1 MRVLAA
7 VSGGAERR
15 ISGFPS
21 SNRLNGIDIL
31 IDMEKFM
38 ALEPNLIDRPHEKQ
52 DRGSAVESFST
63 TLARHGLEL
72 KRGVTTTLQINVGLR
87 CNQACRH
94 CHVEA
99 GPDRTETMSRE
110 TFEEVA
116 AFARRGSF
124 EVIDITGGSPE
135 LHPRIVDMI
144 SRLAPQAKRTLF
156 RCNLTVLA
164 EENREELIEVCQ
176 THRVSIVASFP
187 SLDAA
192 QAEAMRGLGVFSKS
206 LATLKRLNE
215 FGYGRPGSELE
226 LNLVSNPAG
235 AFLPVSQAQAQ
246 KRFQRDLDERWGIRF
261 HHLYTFSN
269 VPLGRFRRWLVE
281 SGNYGKYMQKL
292 ASGFNPCAV
301 GGLMCRFLV
310 SVDWNGNLFDCD
322 FNLAAGIY
330 MGGRKRHVS
339 EMAGPPEPGE
349 LVATSDHCY
358 ACTAGSGFS

>member
-1 MRVLAA
+1 MTLEHIA
-7 VSGGAERR
+7 V
-15 ISGFPS
+15 
-21 SNRLNGIDIL
+21 
-31 IDMEKFM
+31 
-38 ALEPNLIDRPHEKQ
+38 DRPQEK
-52 DRGSAVESFST
+52 REKESVVEPFSS

-72 KRGVTTTLQINVGLR
+72 KRGVTTTLQVNVGLR

-94 CHVEA
+94 CHLEA
-99 GPDRTETMSRE
+99 GPDRTEMMSRE
-110 TFEEVA
+110 IFGEVA

-135 LHPRIVDMI
+135 LHPRITEMV
-144 SRLAPQAKRTLF
+144 SRLAPLAKRTLF

-164 EENREELIEVCQ
+164 EQNREEVIEVCQ
-176 THRVSIVASFP
+176 AHRVGIIASFP

-192 QAEAMRGLGVFSKS
+192 QAEAQRGRGVFSKS

-215 FGYGRPGSELE
+215 FGYGGPGSGLE

-235 AFLPVSQAQAQ
+235 AFLPVPQAQAE
-246 KRFQRDLDERWGIRF
+246 KRFQKDLNERWGIRF

-281 SGNYGKYMQKL
+281 SGNYGRYMQKL
-292 ASGFNPCAV
+292 ASGFNPCTV
-301 GGLMCRFLV
+301 GGLMCRSLV

-322 FNLAAGIY
+322 FNLAAGIP

-339 EMAGPPEPGE
+339 EMAGPPEPSQV
-349 LVATSDHCY
+349 VATSDHCY
-358 ACTAGSGFS
+358 ACTAGSGFT

>member
-1 MRVLAA
+1 
-7 VSGGAERR
+7 
-15 ISGFPS
+15 
-21 SNRLNGIDIL
+21 
-31 IDMEKFM
+31 MEKFM
-38 ALEPNLIDRPHEKQ
+38 PLEPNLTDRAHEKQ
-52 DRGSAVESFST
+52 DRGTAMESFST

-99 GPDRTETMSRE
+99 GPDRTEMMSRE

-116 AFARRGSF
+116 AYARRGSF

-135 LHPRIVDMI
+135 LHPRITEMI
-144 SRLAPQAKRTLF
+144 SRLAPLAKRTLF

-164 EENREELIEVCQ
+164 EEDREELIQVCQ
-176 THRVSIVASFP
+176 THRVGIVASFP

-192 QAEAMRGLGVFSKS
+192 QAEAQRGVGVFSKS

-301 GGLMCRFLV
+301 GGLMCRSLV

-339 EMAGPPEPGE
+339 EMAGPPKPGE
-349 LVATSDHCY
+349 AVATSDHCY

>member
-1 MRVLAA
+1 M
-7 VSGGAERR
+7 
-15 ISGFPS
+15 
-21 SNRLNGIDIL
+21 
-31 IDMEKFM
+31 
-38 ALEPNLIDRPHEKQ
+38 
-52 DRGSAVESFST
+52 
-63 TLARHGLEL
+63 
-72 KRGVTTTLQINVGLR
+72 
-87 CNQACRH
+87 
-94 CHVEA
+94 
-99 GPDRTETMSRE
+99 
-110 TFEEVA
+110 
-116 AFARRGSF
+116 
-124 EVIDITGGSPE
+124 
-135 LHPRIVDMI
+135 
-144 SRLAPQAKRTLF
+144 
-156 RCNLTVLA
+156 
-164 EENREELIEVCQ
+164 
-176 THRVSIVASFP
+176 
-187 SLDAA
+187 
-192 QAEAMRGLGVFSKS
+192 
-206 LATLKRLNE
+206 KRLNE

-226 LNLVSNPAG
+226 LNLVSNPSG
-235 AFLPVSQAQAQ
+235 VFLPVPQAQAE

-301 GGLMCRFLV
+301 GGLMCRSLV

>member
-1 MRVLAA
+1 MTLEHIVL
-7 VSGGAERR
+7 
-15 ISGFPS
+15 
-21 SNRLNGIDIL
+21 
-31 IDMEKFM
+31 
-38 ALEPNLIDRPHEKQ
+38 DRPREKQ
-52 DRGSAVESFST
+52 EKESAVEPFPA

-72 KRGVTTTLQINVGLR
+72 KRGVTTTLQVNVGLR

-94 CHVEA
+94 CHLEA
-99 GPDRTETMSRE
+99 GPDRNELMSRE
-110 TFEEVA
+110 TFEQVA
-116 AFARRGSF
+116 AYARRGSF
-124 EVIDITGGSPE
+124 EVIDLTGGSPE
-135 LHPRIVDMI
+135 LHPRITEMV
-144 SRLAPQAKRTLF
+144 SRLALLAKRTLL

-176 THRVSIVASFP
+176 AHRVAIVASFP

-192 QAEAMRGLGVFSKS
+192 QAEAQRGRGVFSKS
-206 LATLKRLNE
+206 LDTLKRLNE
-215 FGYGRPGSELE
+215 FGYGRPESELE

-235 AFLPVSQAQAQ
+235 AFLPVPQAQAE
-246 KRFQRDLDERWGIRF
+246 KRFQRDLNERWGIRF

-292 ASGFNPCAV
+292 ASGFNPRTV
-301 GGLMCRFLV
+301 VGLMCRSLV

-322 FNLAAGIY
+322 FNLAAGIP

-339 EMAGPPEPGE
+339 EMAGPPEAGE
-349 LVATSDHCY
+349 AVATSDHCY

>member
-1 MRVLAA
+1 MAF
-7 VSGGAERR
+7 E
-15 ISGFPS
+15 
-21 SNRLNGIDIL
+21 SNVVDRQYQNQ
-31 IDMEKFM
+31 EK
-38 ALEPNLIDRPHEKQ
+38 A
-52 DRGSAVESFST
+52 SAVEPFSA

-87 CNQACRH
+87 CNQSCRH

-99 GPDRTETMSRE
+99 GPDRNELMSRE

-116 AFARRGSF
+116 AYARRGSF

-135 LHPRIVDMI
+135 LHPRITEMI
-144 SRLAPQAKRTLF
+144 SRLAPIANRTLF

-176 THRVSIVASFP
+176 AHRVGIIASFP

-192 QAEAMRGLGVFSKS
+192 QAEAQRGREVFSKS

-215 FGYGRPGSELE
+215 SGYGRPGSELE

-235 AFLPVSQAQAQ
+235 AFLPVPQAQAE
-246 KRFQRDLDERWGIRF
+246 KRFQKDLNERWGIRF
-261 HHLYTFSN
+261 HRLYTFSN

-281 SGNYGKYMQKL
+281 SGNYGKYMQRL
-292 ASGFNPCAV
+292 ASGFNPCTV
-301 GGLMCRFLV
+301 GGLMCRSLV
-310 SVDWNGNLFDCD
+310 SVNWNGSLFDCD

-330 MGGRKRHVS
+330 MGGRKLHVS
-339 EMAGPPEPGE
+339 QMAGAPKPGQAI
-349 LVATSDHCY
+349 ATSDHCY
-358 ACTAGSGFS
+358 ACTAGSGFT